1 LHIRCG
7 PAEDPYHLH
16 MPRATIKSKQ
26 TRSAARSGSSAAAA
40 IGSSPSSQA
49 PSAPSYPNTG
59 LYAEL
64 HLHLGGAI
72 LPNILYHHMQRDQH
86 ALLKRFPTFDRFER
100 FFTRRR
106 TDLADYLKMHKLVE
120 SLQRPAE
127 EHLFYYV
134 TRLVRGAYLF
144 DNLAYMELRHTPY
157 NRTDPDL
164 DQPRRID
171 QMRSIVEL
179 IAAAAMSQTRYP
191 LVLRQILC
199 MHTELP
205 FEVNQAIVRLAAAPE
220 LRNFICAVDLAGPN
234 HLYRSRIDQWVRLFR
249 LARSLGLRTTAHLYE
264 TETGCEP
271 KLLPYLDRIGHGV
284 QIPLRHRKLL
294 ASVARR
300 GQCLELCPTTYLRTG
315 TLKDYTDLRDVFKAC
330 DDAGVDVSIC
340 TDNAGLHNMRLP
352 AEMENLLVRDVINV
366 DQLARYLK
374 ASFKHAFAWSGPM
387 PEPLRRLTLPS

>member
-1 LHIRCG
+1 VSLQASAH
-7 PAEDPYHLH
+7 
-16 MPRATIKSKQ
+16 ATSL
-26 TRSAARSGSSAAAA
+26 A
-40 IGSSPSSQA
+40 PSA

-106 TDLADYLKMHKLVE
+106 TGLADYLKMHKLVE

-157 NRTDPDL
+157 NRTDPEL

-264 TETGCEP
+264 TDTGCEP

-330 DDAGVDVSIC
+330 DDAGVDVAIC

-374 ASFKHAFAWSGPM
+374 ASFKHAFAWNGPM